1 MSKRKR
7 LREQPLRRVNPS
19 GEVVYVARV
28 TDKDG
33 KLVIYKP
40 EWNRRRG
47 TFARQGDAQR
57 AINEFYEQGQPKES
71 ETVGAY
77 FETWTERHPRA
88 ERTNDTNEHRIE
100 RVLDVEVDGRKLRD
114 WPYRELKRKHA
125 LALVDHMLREQGRAK
140 NGAVNILRALS
151 AMTEDAITDEA
162 AEVNFVKGVR
172 IRSTDPRIQK
182 QGRPARVFT
191 FEQMHVFAGCGVTE
205 AGPIKPARDYRPM
218 LRTFT
223 DTMMRLGEVLPLE
236 RGDLFFDS
244 CGDPS
249 CRASGA
255 HFHVTKTAHEGRV
268 SQGTKND
275 HGEAVA
281 GRVAPCPPT
290 LERMLRTM
298 PTRID
303 SALLFPTP
311 MGKVWTERN
320 FYREVWHPAREAA
333 ELDIRPHDCRHS
345 GISHLL
351 AAGIDKA
358 DLADTA
364 GHTVETMHSRYTH
377 PLGKSFEQIRRMIG

>member
-1 MSKRKR
+1 MSKRR
-7 LREQPLRRVNPS
+7 LRERPLRRTNPS
-19 GEVVYVARV
+19 GEHVWVARV
-28 TDKDG
+28 TDRDG
-33 KLVIYKP
+33 KRLVYKP

-47 TFARQGDAQR
+47 TFAKRGDAQR
-57 AINEFYEQGQPKES
+57 AIDEFYEQGQPKVS

-88 ERTNDTNEHRIE
+88 ERTNDTNEHRIT
-100 RVLDVEVDGRKLRD
+100 RVLDVEVEGRKLRD

-151 AMTEDAITDEA
+151 AMTEDAITDEF
-162 AEVNFVKGVR
+162 AEVNFVKGTR
-172 IRSTDPRIQK
+172 IRSTDPRVQK
-182 QGRPARVFT
+182 QGRPARVFS
-191 FEQMHVFAGCGVTE
+191 FEQMHAFAEQGPME
-205 AGPIKPARDYRPM
+205 AGEKKPARDYRPM

-244 CGDPS
+244 CGDPQ

-268 SQGTKND
+268 LRGTKND

-290 LERMLRTM
+290 LEAMLRAM
-298 PTRID
+298 PARID
-303 SALLFPTP
+303 TPLLFPTP
-311 MGKVWTERN
+311 MGCVWSEGN
-320 FYREVWHPAREAA
+320 FRKEVWNPAREGAGL
-333 ELDIRPHDCRHS
+333 EIRPHDCRHS
-345 GISHLL
+345 VISHLL
-351 AAGIDKA
+351 AAGVDRA

-364 GHTVETMHSRYTH
+364 GHTVETMHQRYTH
-377 PLGKSFEQIRRMIG
+377 PLGKSFEAIRKAIG